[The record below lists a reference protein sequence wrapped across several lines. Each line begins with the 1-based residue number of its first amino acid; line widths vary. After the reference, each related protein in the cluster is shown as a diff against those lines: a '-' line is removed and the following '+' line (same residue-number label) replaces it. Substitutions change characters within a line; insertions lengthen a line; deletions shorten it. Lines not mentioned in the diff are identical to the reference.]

1 MRKWAKNC
9 YLVMQDV
16 NHQLFTES
24 VFDEIV
30 LGTDNTDT
38 NKVEQVMERLD
49 LISFRERH
57 PMSLSGGQKQRVAI
71 AGAIFSDKKML
82 LLDEPTSGLD
92 FRHMEQVAELMQQL
106 KQQGKTLLIVTHDPE
121 FILKTCDNII
131 RIEDGTIVEQ
141 YSLDTAEMGKLFDFF
156 HLY

>member
-1 MRKWAKNC
+1 
-9 YLVMQDV
+9 MQDV

-30 LGTDNTDT
+30 LGADNADT

-57 PMSLSGGQKQRVAI
+57 PMSLSGGQKTTGSHSRCY
-71 AGAIFSDKKML
+71 FSDKKML

-106 KQQGKTLLIVTHDPE
+106 KQQGK
-121 FILKTCDNII
+121 NA
-131 RIEDGTIVEQ
+131 
-141 YSLDTAEMGKLFDFF
+141 S
-156 HLY
+156 